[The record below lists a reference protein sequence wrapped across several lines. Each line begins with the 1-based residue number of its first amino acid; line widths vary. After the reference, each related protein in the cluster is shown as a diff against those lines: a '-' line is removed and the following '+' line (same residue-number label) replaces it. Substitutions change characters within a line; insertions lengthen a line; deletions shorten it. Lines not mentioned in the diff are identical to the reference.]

1 VTTTIE
7 NRTIRE
13 RTRRARALLGR
24 ARAERFAVGAF
35 NADSLGTLRAVCRA
49 ARACAAPVL
58 IELSHTEAKAIG
70 LHNARAVLDNEVV
83 DLGIEAYLN
92 LDHAPTVA
100 AATAAVDAGFELV
113 HLDLFQSHPDATE
126 ADVVTATRELVEH
139 ARSTGALVEGE
150 QQYLTGSSTVHHDE
164 INPAL
169 IERTISTPDG
179 ARRFVD
185 LTGIDIFAIGI
196 GNVHGRYLTPKMLRL
211 DVLVGVRDAIDV
223 SISLHGGSGTS
234 DDLYR
239 AVARRGIT
247 KININ
252 SDIRYAYR
260 TILEHELA
268 VHPDE
273 YATVKL
279 MDPVLDAVQ
288 RVVEAKICAFGSAGK
303 ARPPSSRS
311 DD

>member
-1 VTTTIE
+1 MSAAIDE
-7 NRTIRE
+7 RTVRE

-24 ARAERFAVGAF
+24 TRAEHFAVGAF

-49 ARACAAPVL
+49 ARACASPVL
-58 IELSHTEAKAIG
+58 IELSHTEADAIG
-70 LHNARAVLDNEVV
+70 LQNARSVLDNEVAE
-83 DLGIEAYLN
+83 LGIEAYLN

-100 AATAAVDAGFELV
+100 AAKSAVDAGFELV
-113 HLDLFQSHPDATE
+113 HLDLFQSAPDATE
-126 ADVVTATRELVEH
+126 ADVVIATRELVEH

-150 QQYLTGSSTVHHDE
+150 QQYLTGSSTLHHDE
-164 INPAL
+164 IHPAL
-169 IERTISTPDG
+169 IQRTISTPEG

-196 GNVHGRYLTPKMLRL
+196 GNAHGRYLAPKALRL
-211 DVLVGVRDAIDV
+211 DVLTGVRDAIDIG
-223 SISLHGGSGTS
+223 ISLHGGSGTS

-239 AVARRGIT
+239 AVARRGIS

-273 YATVKL
+273 YATIKL
-279 MDPVLDAVQ
+279 MGPVLNAVQ
-288 RVVEAKICAFGSAGK
+288 RTVEAKICAFGSGGK
-303 ARPPSSRS
+303 ARPPS
-311 DD
+311 DKGD

>member
-1 VTTTIE
+1 ME
-7 NRTIRE
+7 RRTIRE

-58 IELSHTEAKAIG
+58 VELSHTEAEAIG
-70 LHNARAVLDNEVV
+70 LQNARAVLDNEVAE
-83 DLGIEAYLN
+83 LGIEAYLN

-100 AATAAVDAGFELV
+100 AAEAAVDAGFEFV
-113 HLDLFQSHPDATE
+113 HLDFFQSHPDATP

-150 QQYLTGSSTVHHDE
+150 QQYLTGSSTVHHDD
-164 INPAL
+164 IDPAL

-179 ARRFVD
+179 ACRFVA
-185 LTGIDIFAIGI
+185 LTGIDILAIGI
-196 GNVHGRYLTPKMLRL
+196 GNFHGRSLTPKTLRL
-211 DVLVGVRDAIDV
+211 DVLTRVRDAIDA
-223 SISLHGGSGTS
+223 SISLHGGSATS

-239 AVARRGIT
+239 AVARRGVT

-260 TILEHELA
+260 TILEHQLA

-279 MDPVLDAVQ
+279 MDPVLDAVE
-288 RVVEAKICAFGSAGK
+288 RVVEAKICAFGSVGR
-303 ARPPSSRS
+303 ARPLSAR